1 MKLRSR
7 GLGRKELV
15 MDFRRYDVRREGDE
29 VLITGTITE
38 PVTWD
43 FSIRLE
49 QDDFPGLIRV
59 ARSRAVISL
68 FFSWLGGLLRRKY
81 RKEEEVSRA
90 EATREAGRNRRS
102 DREERRRKIEEA
114 RRRLQTAGAEEPG
127 ERGRAERAAVPAR
140 SGSEL
145 AGRGAS
151 GLGIQAAR
159 RSGGGAA
166 AGRES
171 KWALSRV
178 GAIPVSGDG
187 ASVSPEPASKG
198 QEVPS
203 VGEEAAASASSG
215 GWKVR
220 RPGALPKVS

>member
-59 ARSRAVISL
+59 ARSRAVMSL
-68 FFSWLGGLLRRKY
+68 FFSWVGGLLRRKG

-90 EATREAGRNRRS
+90 EATRGAGRSHRS

-114 RRRLQTAGAEEPG
+114 RRRLQAPGGEEPSG
-127 ERGRAERAAVPAR
+127 EEPRGQYRSERAAVAVR
-140 SGSEL
+140 SVAEAGSL
-145 AGRGAS
+145 AAS
-151 GLGIQAAR
+151 G
-159 RSGGGAA
+159 SGGGAA
-166 AGRES
+166 AGRKS